1 MGKKDGYSGESPK
14 DRAVNLMDKFISRN
28 DRRNKHK
35 DVLPARRKSP
45 DVPFNLWPM
54 SDQIEYMENRTEAQ
68 LFTEKYP
75 SYSYW
80 YDAVKK
86 ASGLYHITF
95 TDWTSK
101 YKTELKELY
110 DNNTPVQSTV
120 TFLQKLGIY

>member
-110 DNNTPVQSTV
+110 DNNTPVKSTV
-120 TFLQKLGIY
+120 TFLQNLGIY

>member
-14 DRAVNLMDKFISRN
+14 DRAVNLMYKFISRN

-45 DVPFNLWPM
+45 DVPFNLWPI
-54 SDQIEYMENRTEAQ
+54 SDQIEYMENRTDAQ
-68 LFTEKYP
+68 KFVESYP

-86 ASGLYHITF
+86 ASGVYHITF
-95 TDWTSK
+95 TDWVGK
-101 YKTELKELY
+101 YKTELRELY
-110 DNNTPVQSTV
+110 DNNTSVKDAV
-120 TFLQKLGIY
+120 AFLQKRGIY

>member
-35 DVLPARRKSP
+35 EVLPARRKSP
-45 DVPFNLWPM
+45 DVPFNLWPI
-54 SDQIEYMENRTEAQ
+54 SDQIEYMENRTDAQ
-68 LFTEKYP
+68 KFVESYP

-86 ASGLYHITF
+86 ASGVYHITF
-95 TDWTSK
+95 TDWVGK
-101 YKTELKELY
+101 YKTELRELY
-110 DNNTPVQSTV
+110 DNNTSVKDAV
-120 TFLQKLGIY
+120 AFLQKRGIY

>member
-54 SDQIEYMENRTEAQ
+54 SDQIEYMENRTETQ

-110 DNNTPVQSTV
+110 DNNTPVKSTV

>member
-45 DVPFNLWPM
+45 DVPFNLWPI
-54 SDQIEYMENRTEAQ
+54 SDQIEYMENRTDAQ
-68 LFTEKYP
+68 KFVESYP

-86 ASGLYHITF
+86 ASGVYHITF
-95 TDWTSK
+95 TDWVGK
-101 YKTELKELY
+101 YKTELRELY
-110 DNNTPVQSTV
+110 DNNTSVKSAV
-120 TFLQKLGIY
+120 AFLQKQGIY